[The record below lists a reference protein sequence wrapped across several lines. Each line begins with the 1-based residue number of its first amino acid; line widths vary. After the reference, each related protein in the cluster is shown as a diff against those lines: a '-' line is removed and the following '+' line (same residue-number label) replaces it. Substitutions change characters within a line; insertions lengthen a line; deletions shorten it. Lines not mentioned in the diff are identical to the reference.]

1 MSKEKLEEV
10 KRQFFEEGELNISG
24 FEYLLSQAEEKN
36 QLEERVK
43 ELENQLEVT
52 GNELALVSKE
62 NQRYK
67 EALSFYADE
76 SNHTEHRGTRIFG
89 DVFYDKG
96 EIARKALEADTQ

>member
-1 MSKEKLEEV
+1 MSNRVEDLQEEIEILSGYKIAY
-10 KRQFFEEGELNISG
+10 KR
-24 FEYLLSQAEEKN
+24 AM
-36 QLEERVK
+36 R
-43 ELENQLEVT
+43 
-52 GNELALVSKE
+52 E

-96 EIARKALEADTQ
+96 EKARQALEADTQ